1 MRSKWFRVMLAALA
15 AALLALP
22 GLAQGTQPDSQKS
35 LADLARDATKNK
47 PAPAPGTKVWTNDN
61 IPTNTAIGAAGPAA
75 PTPAVSGGDESAAAP
90 AEAGPRSPEEL
101 KQLETEWRAKI
112 QGQKDQIALL
122 ERELEVSKRE
132 NQIRATTYY
141 ADAGNRMRYEN
152 QAKYAA
158 DDRKYQAE
166 TADKQKQLDAA
177 KQKLED
183 MREQLRKAGL
193 PSSWGD

>member
-1 MRSKWFRVMLAALA
+1 MLAALA